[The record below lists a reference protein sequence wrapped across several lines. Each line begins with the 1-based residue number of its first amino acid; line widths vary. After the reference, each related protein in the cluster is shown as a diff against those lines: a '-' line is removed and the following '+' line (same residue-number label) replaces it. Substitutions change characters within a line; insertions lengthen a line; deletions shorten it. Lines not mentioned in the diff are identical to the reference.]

1 MEETKLMSNVEKV
14 LNDFLNE
21 LVTTYKQ
28 ILINN
33 GKVASGNLVNSIQP
47 NRIEQIGDE
56 INATISAAE
65 YAKYVEDGRKPGKF
79 PPPPAI
85 QSWVEIKFPQ
95 ENSIKQNQIAFL
107 IGRKIARF
115 GIPPGNY
122 LDEAVNQVFPKYNML
137 LNNAIEKDL
146 QLK

>member
-1 MEETKLMSNVEKV
+1 MNYTEQL
-14 LNDFLNE
+14 LDQFLNE
-21 LVTTYKQ
+21 LVATYKQ
-28 ILINN
+28 LLIDD
-33 GKVASGNLVNSIQP
+33 GKVASGNLVNSIHANSVSETQD
-47 NRIEQIGDE
+47 GYDLS
-56 INATISAAE
+56 ISAVD

-85 QSWVEIKFPQ
+85 QSWVKIKFPS
-95 ENSIKQNQIAFL
+95 ENAIKQNQIAFL

-122 LDEAVNQVFPKYNML
+122 LDQAVNQVFPKYNVL
-137 LNNAIEKDL
+137 LNDAIEKDL

>member
-1 MEETKLMSNVEKV
+1 MEETKLMTNVEKV

-21 LVTTYKQ
+21 LVATYKQ

-33 GKVASGNLVNSIQP
+33 GKVASGNLVNSIRP

-56 INATISAAE
+56 IDATISAAE

-85 QSWVEIKFPQ
+85 QSWVKIKFPQ

-107 IGRKIARF
+107 VGRKIARF

-122 LDEAVNQVFPKYNML
+122 LDQAVQQVFPKYNL
-137 LNNAIEKDL
+137 ILNDAIEKDL